1 MKVRLYQYRSSSFE
15 TFNRSNETQMKS
27 LSGRVTVWNMERV
40 GVNYSNPIDNMHVCV
55 SDDRSIVGRE
65 KYNQGES

>member
-1 MKVRLYQYRSSSFE
+1 
-15 TFNRSNETQMKS
+15 MKS